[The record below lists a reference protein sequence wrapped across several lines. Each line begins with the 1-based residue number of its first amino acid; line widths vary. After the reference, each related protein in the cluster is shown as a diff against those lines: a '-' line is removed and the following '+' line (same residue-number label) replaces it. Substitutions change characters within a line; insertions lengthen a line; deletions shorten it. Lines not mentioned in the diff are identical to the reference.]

1 VTEPVDPE
9 AERAE
14 HRERWENIA
23 AGWETD
29 AELFNQ
35 AVLPVAH
42 WMVDQ
47 LQPQPGQTILE
58 LAAGRGDVGFL
69 AAELL
74 HPGGRLIST
83 DGAEA
88 MVEVA
93 RRHGDRLGV
102 RDVEY
107 KPMELEWIDAKL
119 ASIDGI
125 LCRFGYM
132 HAVDPEAA
140 LREARRVLRPG
151 GRLVLAV
158 WAPPEENVWLS
169 ALPEEA
175 VRAGHMAPRRPDE
188 PSAFALSPPGRV
200 EELLEAAGFDEP
212 FVEPIDITVAAP
224 SPDALW
230 DALRATSSSMRPVLD
245 ALSPGDH
252 YKLRDAVEAR
262 WAPYLAADG
271 GVAIPGRAIGVAT
284 EA

>member
-1 VTEPVDPE
+1 VSEDPE
-9 AERAE
+9 EQRAE

-29 AELFNQ
+29 AELFNR
-35 AVLPVAH
+35 AALPVAH
-42 WMVDQ
+42 WMVDR
-47 LQPQPGQTILE
+47 LAPQPGQTILE

-93 RRHGDRLGV
+93 RRHGEQLGL

-107 KPMELEWIDAKL
+107 KPMELEWIDEKL
-119 ASIDGI
+119 ASVDGI
-125 LCRFGYM
+125 LSRFGYM

-158 WAPPEENVWLS
+158 WAPPEDNVWLS
-169 ALPEEA
+169 ALPDEA
-175 VRAGHMAPRRPDE
+175 VRAGLLAPVGPDQ
-188 PSAFALSPPGRV
+188 PGAFALSPPGLV
-200 EELLEAAGFDEP
+200 EDLVAAAGFDEP
-212 FVEPIDITVAAP
+212 VVEPIDITFAAP
-224 SPDALW
+224 SLDALW
-230 DALRATSSSMRPVLD
+230 EAMRATSSSMRPVLD
-245 ALSPGDH
+245 ALSPAEH
-252 YKLRDAVEAR
+252 YRLRDAVEAR
-262 WAPYLAADG
+262 WAPYAAADG
-271 GVAIPGRAIGVAT
+271 TVAIPGRAIGVAT

>member
-1 VTEPVDPE
+1 VSEDPE
-9 AERAE
+9 EQRAE

-23 AGWETD
+23 TGWETD
-29 AELFNQ
+29 AELFNR
-35 AVLPVAH
+35 ATLPVAH
-42 WMVDQ
+42 WMVDR
-47 LQPQPGQTILE
+47 LAPQPGQTILE

-74 HPGGRLIST
+74 HPGGHLIST

-93 RRHGDRLGV
+93 RRHGEQLGV

-125 LCRFGYM
+125 LSRFGYM
-132 HAVDPEAA
+132 HAVDPEAG

-158 WAPPEENVWLS
+158 WAPPEDNVWLS
-169 ALPEEA
+169 ALPDEA
-175 VRAGHMAPRRPDE
+175 VRAGHMTPVGPDQ
-188 PSAFALSPPGRV
+188 PGAFALSPPGLV
-200 EELLEAAGFDEP
+200 EDLVAAAGFDDP
-212 FVEPIDITVAAP
+212 VVEPIDITFAAP
-224 SPDALW
+224 SLDALW
-230 DALRATSSSMRPVLD
+230 EATRATSSSMRPVLD
-245 ALSPGDH
+245 ALPPAEH
-252 YKLRDAVEAR
+252 YRLRDAVEAR
-262 WAPYLAADG
+262 WAPYAAADG
-271 GVAIPGRAIGVAT
+271 TVAIPGRAIGVAT

>member
-1 VTEPVDPE
+1 VIDPE
-9 AERAE
+9 EHRAE
-14 HRERWENIA
+14 SRERWENIA
-23 AGWETD
+23 AGWETSAD
-29 AELFNQ
+29 LFNEG
-35 AVLPVAH
+35 ALPVAH
-42 WMVDQ
+42 WMVDH
-47 LQPQPGQTILE
+47 LAPQPGQTILE

-74 HPGGRLIST
+74 HPGGTLIST

-93 RRHGDRLGV
+93 RRRGEALGV
-102 RDVEY
+102 RGVEY

-158 WAPPEENVWLS
+158 WGAPEDNVWLA

-175 VRAGHMAPRRPDE
+175 ERAGHAPPRE
-188 PSAFALSPPGRV
+188 PGTPGAFALSAPGRV
-200 EELLEAAGFDEP
+200 QELLQDAGFDDP
-212 FVEPIDITVAAP
+212 IAEPIDLTFRA
-224 SPDALW
+224 PDADTLW
-230 DALRATSSSMRPVLD
+230 EALRATSSTMRPIID
-245 ALSPGDH
+245 ALSPADH

-262 WAPYLAADG
+262 WAPHIAADG
-271 GVAIPGRAIGVAT
+271 SVALPGRAIGYAA